1 MTTEAVDTVYPQG
14 CCLILTRMLFST
26 WKTIPYPGVVALQY
40 YTLIMSIDLTEFEFD
55 SLVDIL
61 SEKEIGS
68 GLGSLY
74 EKLIAAS
81 EADEEDD
88 AEDE

>member
-1 MTTEAVDTVYPQG
+1 MSDTFV
-14 CCLILTRMLFST
+14 TVS
-26 WKTIPYPGVVALQY
+26 
-40 YTLIMSIDLTEFEFD
+40 LTEFEFD

-81 EADEEDD
+81 EAEEAD

>member
-1 MTTEAVDTVYPQG
+1 MSDAFVTV
-14 CCLILTRMLFST
+14 S
-26 WKTIPYPGVVALQY
+26 
-40 YTLIMSIDLTEFEFD
+40 LTEFEFD

-68 GLGSLY
+68 GLGNLY

-81 EADEEDD
+81 ESEDEEDD

>member
-1 MTTEAVDTVYPQG
+1 MSDAFVTV
-14 CCLILTRMLFST
+14 S
-26 WKTIPYPGVVALQY
+26 
-40 YTLIMSIDLTEFEFD
+40 LTEFEFD
-55 SLVDIL
+55 ALVEIL

-68 GLGSLY
+68 GLGNLY

-81 EADEEDD
+81 EAEEDD

>member
-1 MTTEAVDTVYPQG
+1 MSDTFV
-14 CCLILTRMLFST
+14 TVS
-26 WKTIPYPGVVALQY
+26 
-40 YTLIMSIDLTEFEFD
+40 LTEFEFD
-55 SLVDIL
+55 ALVEIL

-74 EKLIAAS
+74 ERLIAAS